1 MNPLEALKQSTLHSF
16 GLHCGFPLHV
26 NKAGRLQ
33 QISKLSWL
41 LDKILKNKGKG
52 PLRVV
57 SVDVGIKNFSYC
69 NIKYSSNANHID
81 KWDVCDLHS
90 KFGFKDPLFS
100 RYLGSTR
107 YEADKETD
115 SFDTDEEL
123 EDEKK
128 AIADLLD
135 DSIDS
140 KAYLSRLAVSVVDE
154 FLLSG
159 ELPHVITVEC
169 QRTRSNTNKLTLP
182 NVMLNHS
189 FEHML
194 YAVLAARQSSDSKLS
209 NIAIIPM
216 ISNKMVNFW
225 LSRFLVRKKESIART
240 KKLRSELAFS
250 WFQDE
255 AIAPF
260 KYESCSPLPPN
271 FPKLNARH
279 KFQSLANALDLN
291 VTPKKRDDLIDSFLY
306 NAAFAKQL
314 QHYKEYLDCDPTP
327 GAIEALVKSWDEH
340 HITYLKG
347 LTESGDYELDSTYQ
361 KF

>member
-41 LDKILKNKGKG
+41 LEKILKNKGKS
-52 PLRVV
+52 PLLIV

-69 NIKYSSNANHID
+69 KATYSLEINQIQ
-81 KWDVCDLHS
+81 KWDVCDLHTR
-90 KFGFKDPLFS
+90 FGHRDPLFN
-100 RYLGSTR
+100 RYLGATENESNLL
-107 YEADKETD
+107 ETG
-115 SFDTDEEL
+115 EEH
-123 EDEKK
+123 EDEKR
-128 AIADLLD
+128 AIAELLD

-140 KAYLSRLAVSVVDE
+140 KAYLGRLAVSVVDE

-159 ELPHVITVEC
+159 EVPHVITVEC

-194 YAVLAARQSSDSKLS
+194 YAVLAARQSSNPKLS
-209 NIAIIPM
+209 SIALIPM
-216 ISNKMVNFW
+216 NSNKMVNFW
-225 LSRFLVRKKESIART
+225 LSRFLVRQRESNAKT
-240 KKLRSELAFS
+240 KKMRSELAFS
-250 WFQDE
+250 WFQDV

-260 KYESCSPLPPN
+260 KYQLHSPLPSN
-271 FPKLNARH
+271 FQQLSARL
-279 KFQSLANALDLN
+279 KFQNLASSLDLT
-291 VTPKKRDDLIDSFLY
+291 VVPKKRDDLIDSFLY
-306 NAAFAKQL
+306 NAAIAKQI
-314 QHYKEYLDCDPTP
+314 QHFQEYLDCERTP
-327 GAIEALVKSWDEH
+327 EAIEALVDGWSQQ

-347 LTESGDYELDSTYQ
+347 LTDTGDYELDPVYQ
-361 KF
+361 KKLT